1 MKLEA
6 ADRDKRDGLMA
17 EISENS
23 CPLQSKVNKGD
34 RDALGGMTFFDRF
47 VYLCKLGA
55 LSSLDT
61 SIRLR
66 TLSFIRRGV
75 LQ

>member
-34 RDALGGMTFFDRF
+34 RDALGGMTFF
-47 VYLCKLGA
+47 
-55 LSSLDT
+55 
-61 SIRLR
+61 
-66 TLSFIRRGV
+66 
-75 LQ
+75 

>member
-1 MKLEA
+1 MNWPQPRFLIIEMKLEA

-34 RDALGGMTFFDRF
+34 LDALGGMTFF
-47 VYLCKLGA
+47 
-55 LSSLDT
+55 
-61 SIRLR
+61 
-66 TLSFIRRGV
+66 
-75 LQ
+75 